1 MDSYSYINNA
11 HPAYIDQMY
20 RQYKEAPDS
29 VDESWQKFFEGF
41 DLGQTGTPELADG
54 DAIPAKMAL
63 KELAVFRLIDAYRF
77 RGHLFTKT
85 NPVRV
90 RRTYKP
96 TLDIENFHL
105 SEKDLDTVFHAG
117 TEIGLGPAT
126 LRDIRK
132 FLEETYC
139 SSIGAEYM
147 FIRVPEKHEWLKKRM
162 ETNLNRAIC
171 EPEEKRR
178 ILQKLNEAVVFE
190 KFLHTKYVG
199 QKRFSL
205 QGGET
210 LIPALDTVIEYGNE
224 LGLEE
229 IVIGTAHRGR
239 LNILANTLHK
249 RYEDIFSEFEGEE
262 YADSVFSGDVKYHLG
277 YNSVLKTQKGN
288 RFKISLAPNPSHLEA
303 AGPVAS
309 GMVKSKL
316 DQIYH
321 GDEDKIAPIII
332 HGDAAIAGQGIVYE
346 LIQMSLLPGF
356 RTGGSIH
363 IVINNQIGFTTNYL
377 QARSSTYC
385 TDVAKV
391 TLSPVFHV
399 NADDAEAVVL
409 TMKMALEYRQKFHT
423 DVFIDML
430 GYRRY
435 GHNEGDE
442 PRFTQPKLYKTIA
455 THPDPREIYN
465 KKLMEAGSV
474 EKSIA
479 REMEKHFKSQLQ
491 EKLDM
496 VRSDKVEYH
505 MYSEQSEVEPCD
517 LKRREPGHDFWPI
530 PDTTMAKGTLMEI
543 GKRIFT
549 LPDNF
554 NLFNKIRKL
563 YNDRM
568 ERLLDGRALDWA
580 CAEFL
585 AYGSLLYEKTPIRL
599 SGQDSER
606 GTFSH
611 RHATI
616 RDEKTEELYLPLNHV
631 DKDQAP
637 CKIFNSLLSEYGE
650 MSFEYGYACA
660 MPNGLTIWEA
670 QFGDFYNGAQI
681 LVDQF
686 LSSGEAKWQR
696 TNGLVLFLPHGYEG
710 MGPEHS
716 NARIERFLQLSAR
729 NNWRVTNPSTP
740 ANFYHL
746 LRTQV
751 KYPFR
756 APLIVFTPK
765 SLLRHPRCISTLDEL
780 ASGTFEPVIADT
792 KASKSKVKRLLFCSG
807 KIYYDLDDY
816 RDLNKREDVA
826 IIRVEQLYPYPAEE
840 IAQQLKS
847 YKNAR
852 EYYWVQEEPE
862 NYGAW
867 PFYRIWFDK
876 PLTGVAR
883 EANSAPAT
891 GFHKQHVLEQREI
904 VEQAFA
910 IEK

>member
-20 RQYKEAPDS
+20 RQYKDAPEK
-29 VDESWQKFFEGF
+29 VEESWRKFFEGY
-41 DLGQTGTPELADG
+41 DLGQNGATELADG

-90 RRTYKP
+90 RRPYKP
-96 TLDIENFHL
+96 TLAIENFHL

-117 TEIGLGPAT
+117 TEVGIGPAS
-126 LRDIRK
+126 LRDIRN

-139 SSIGAEYM
+139 SSIGAEFM
-147 FIRVPEKHEWLKKRM
+147 FIRVPEKHDWLKKRI
-162 ETNLNRAIC
+162 EENRNRSNC
-171 EPEEKRR
+171 SHEEKRR
-178 ILQKLNEAVVFE
+178 ILSKLNEAVVFE

-210 LIPALDTVIEYGNE
+210 LIPALDTVVEYGSE

-239 LNILANTLHK
+239 LNILANILHK

-262 YADSVFSGDVKYHLG
+262 YADAVFSGDVKYHLG
-277 YNSVLKTQKGN
+277 YNSVLKTQLGK
-288 RFKISLAPNPSHLEA
+288 RFTISVAPNPSHLEA
-303 AGPVAS
+303 AGPVAT

-316 DQIYH
+316 DQMYR
-321 GDEDKIAPIII
+321 GDENKIAPIII
-332 HGDAAIAGQGIVYE
+332 HGDAAIAGQGVVYE
-346 LIQMSLLPGF
+346 MIQMSLLQGF

-377 QARSSTYC
+377 QGRSSTYC

-399 NADDAEAVVL
+399 NADDAEAVVRTIKL
-409 TMKMALEYRQKFHT
+409 ALEYRQKFHT

-455 THPDPREIYN
+455 NHPDPREIYN
-465 KKLMEAGSV
+465 KKLMEAGSM
-474 EKSIA
+474 EKTIA
-479 REMEKHFKSQLQ
+479 REMEMEFKSQLQ
-491 EKLDM
+491 DKLDM

-505 MYSEQSEVEPCD
+505 MYADDDHVEPCD
-517 LKRREPGHDFWPI
+517 LKRREDGHSFWPV
-530 PDTTMAKGTLMEI
+530 PDTTMAKGTLLNI
-543 GKRIFT
+543 GKRIFA
-549 LPDNF
+549 LPENF

-563 YNDRM
+563 YSDRM

-585 AYGSLLYEKTPIRL
+585 AYASIVYEKTPIRL

-631 DKDQAP
+631 DKDQAS

-696 TNGLVLFLPHGYEG
+696 TNGLTLFLPHGYEG

-716 NARIERFLQLSAR
+716 NARIERFLQLSAQ
-729 NNWRVTNPSTP
+729 NNWRVTVPSTP
-740 ANFYHL
+740 ASFYHL
-746 LRTQV
+746 MRSQV

-756 APLIVFTPK
+756 APLVVFTPK

-780 ASGTFEPVIADT
+780 ASGKFEPVIRDYKT
-792 KASKSKVKRLLFCSG
+792 TPGKVKRLLFCTG

-816 RDLNKREDVA
+816 RDLKTRDDVA

-840 IAQQLKS
+840 IAQQLKE
-847 YKNAR
+847 YKNAV

-867 PFYRIWFDK
+867 PFYRNWFGQ
-876 PLTGVAR
+876 PIIGITR
-883 EANSAPAT
+883 QENSAPAT
-891 GFHKQHVLEQREI
+891 GFHKQHVLEQKEI
-904 VEQAFA
+904 VEKAFA
-910 IEK
+910 K